1 MILQK
6 IIWLIQKDWINL
18 LIENEKL
25 LSFAV
30 NDERE
35 KLILFMVRSITIM
48 SQFKIIKYISRSC

>member
-1 MILQK
+1 MDFNRI
-6 IIWLIQKDWINL
+6 L